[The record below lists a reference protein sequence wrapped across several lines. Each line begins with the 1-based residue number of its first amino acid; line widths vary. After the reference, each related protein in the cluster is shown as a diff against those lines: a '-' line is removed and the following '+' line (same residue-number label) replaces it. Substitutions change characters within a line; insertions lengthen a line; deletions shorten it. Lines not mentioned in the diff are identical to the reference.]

1 MKKHVGLTILCL
13 TLIQANALKAQVFW
27 EDDFNT
33 DSSEL
38 YEVLTFVEGRDS
50 AVFAFDYSTIGIPEA
65 PNSTNGGTTAVQFF
79 VNDPFEDTTN
89 RIGAVQIAPDLNDV
103 LAGQDFS
110 ISYDLWMNVN
120 GPLPAGGGGSTEAMM
135 VGVGFNSDFAI
146 EAGTTN
152 GTYFTV
158 VGEAGVT
165 TDIRSFTNEGF
176 NGMNEDDTPIN
187 VAGDSLEDPYF
198 AGIAPGGIDV
208 DSLPIQG
215 GQDNQ
220 TGETRQGQIAFQWHE
235 VRVDVEGNQ
244 VSFYIDDLLIA
255 QDKDAEVDGTIFV
268 GHADY
273 FSSETD
279 VPEWNFSLVDN
290 LRVFSGIEGDFNGSG
305 TLDAGDIDR
314 LSEEVRNGTHSASF
328 DLTGDGVVDQDDR
341 TTWVNDIRRT
351 YFGDANLDDEFNS
364 GDFVTVF
371 SAGEYEDETA
381 GNSTWATGDW
391 NGDGEFD
398 SGDFVSAFSAGG
410 YEIGPR
416 LAVSVPEPTSG
427 LLVLAGMLVVF
438 ARRKR

>member
-1 MKKHVGLTILCL
+1 MKKIVGLAIVFA
-13 TLIQANALKAQVFW
+13 TLVQTSALKSEVFW
-27 EDDFNT
+27 EDNFNADT
-33 DSSEL
+33 SDV
-38 YEVLTFVEGRDS
+38 YEVLEFTEGRDRV
-50 AVFAFDYSTIGIPEA
+50 VFGFDYSSIGIPEA
-65 PNSTNGGTTAVQFF
+65 PNSTAGGTTAVQFF

-89 RIGAVQIAPDLNDV
+89 TTGAVQIAPDLNDV
-103 LAGQDFS
+103 LAGRDFS
-110 ISYDLWMNVN
+110 ITYDLWMNVN
-120 GPLPAGGGGSTEAMM
+120 GPLPGGGGGSTEAMM
-135 VGVGFNSDFAI
+135 VGVGFNSEFAI

-165 TDIRSFTNEGF
+165 TDIRSFTDDGF
-176 NGMNEDDTPIN
+176 NGMNDDGSTIN
-187 VAGDSLEDPYF
+187 VGGDSLEDPYF
-198 AGIAPGGIDV
+198 AEIAPGGVDV

-220 TGETRQGQIAFQWHE
+220 IGETRQGQIAFRWHE

-279 VPEWNFSLVDN
+279 IPKWNFSLVDN
-290 LRVFSGIEGDFNGSG
+290 LRVFSGIDGDYNSSG
-305 TLDAGDIDR
+305 TLDAGDIDL
-314 LSEEVRNGTHSASF
+314 LSAEVRNGTNAAEF
-328 DLTGDGVVDQDDR
+328 DLTGDGSVNQEDR
-341 TTWVNDIRRT
+341 AAWVNDIRRT
-351 YFGDANLDDEFNS
+351 YFGDSNLDDEFNS

-391 NGDGEFD
+391 NGDGDFD
-398 SGDFVSAFSAGG
+398 SGDFVLAFSAGG

-416 LAVSVPEPTSG
+416 VATAVPEPSSG
-427 LLVLAGMLVVF
+427 ILLIVALIFAF
-438 ARRKR
+438 ARRNR